1 MTTSSDPPAAASR
14 HVWSAGRYPSMAPNL
29 LLPIARL
36 SNTAGIDPGNRV
48 LDVGCGTGNLALT
61 ASRSDADVVGLDL
74 SRGMLERA
82 RDSARLADDETI
94 DWIEGDAEQ
103 LPFSTDAFDVVL
115 SSFGHVFAPNST
127 AVAEE
132 LVRVTRSGGRLA
144 FTAWSP
150 DGLVAELTD
159 VLTDHVAEPPHD
171 PWSHLR
177 WGRPSFVRKQLGD
190 VAELS
195 FQRRIARFRYV
206 SPAHFWRD
214 FAEEAGPLSPV
225 ISTIDDSEAR
235 SALRQDA
242 LATLEEWFGDTV
254 VRVAYLQVR
263 ALVD

>member
-1 MTTSSDPPAAASR
+1 
-14 HVWSAGRYPSMAPNL
+14 MAPNL
-29 LLPIARL
+29 LVPIARL

-48 LDVGCGTGNLALT
+48 LDVGCGSGNLALT
-61 ASRSDADVVGLDL
+61 TSRSDAEVVGLDL
-74 SRGMLERA
+74 SRGMLELA
-82 RDSARLADDETI
+82 RESAELAEEGGI
-94 DWIEGDAEQ
+94 DWIEGDAEE
-103 LPFSTDAFDVVL
+103 LPFRDGTFDVVL

-127 AVAEE
+127 AVADE

-159 VLTDHVAEPPHD
+159 VLTDHVDQPSRD

-177 WGRPSFVRKQLGD
+177 WGRPSFVREQLGE

-225 ISTIDDSEAR
+225 ISAIEDPDSR
-235 SALRQDA
+235 NALREDA
-242 LATLEEWFGDTV
+242 LSTLEEWFGDNV